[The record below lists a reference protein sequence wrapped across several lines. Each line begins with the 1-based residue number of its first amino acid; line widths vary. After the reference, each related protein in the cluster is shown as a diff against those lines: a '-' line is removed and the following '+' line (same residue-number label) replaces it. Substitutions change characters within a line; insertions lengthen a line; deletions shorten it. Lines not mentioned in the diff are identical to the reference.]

1 MRTDLLHLL
10 VLRSSFSEDLLCGFS
25 RKQSEVNQPV
35 DLLCPCLKT
44 DVTFTFL
51 HNLSKTTG
59 MRKNGVAPC
68 ASSGLYGLRFLKGSM
83 VGSSSTTAVSF
94 SP

>member
-35 DLLCPCLKT
+35 DPWLVMSLFEDRCNIHLSPQPFKNNRDEKEWCCSLCILWLVWVKI
-44 DVTFTFL
+44 
-51 HNLSKTTG
+51 S
-59 MRKNGVAPC
+59 
-68 ASSGLYGLRFLKGSM
+68 
-83 VGSSSTTAVSF
+83 
-94 SP
+94 